1 MRVGGGIKE
10 DRPHIETAVVLVV
23 EIVDITAQD
32 KGAPI
37 ITTAA
42 FAAAGQPPSHVRP
55 LLVYL
60 MRTAWTP
67 RVPQSGIGLRYS

>member
-32 KGAPI
+32 KGAPPSSQR
-37 ITTAA
+37 
-42 FAAAGQPPSHVRP
+42 QPS
-55 LLVYL
+55 L
-60 MRTAWTP
+60 P
-67 RVPQSGIGLRYS
+67 RGSRQVMYAHCWSI